1 MKNMQENISWDSV
14 EEEQLNP
21 SIKRKMIWGEKVMI
35 ARLELKDKCLVPQHK
50 HDNEQITQVISG
62 TIRFWLGKDK
72 SEVIDINP
80 GESLIIPSNLHHE
93 ALMIGDVV
101 EIDTF
106 SPPRS
111 DWIDGSDD
119 YLKK

>member
-1 MKNMQENISWDSV
+1 MLEKINWDSV

-21 SIKRKMIWGEKVMI
+21 LIKRKMIWGEKVMV
-35 ARLELKDKCLVPQHK
+35 ARMELKDKCLVPHHH

-72 SEVIDINP
+72 SEVIDIGP
-80 GESLIIPSNLHHE
+80 GESLIIPSNLPHE

-101 EIDTF
+101 EVDTF
-106 SPPRS
+106 SPPRA

>member
-1 MKNMQENISWDSV
+1 MQEKISWDSV

-35 ARLELKDKCLVPQHK
+35 ARLELKDKCLVPQHQ
-50 HDNEQITQVISG
+50 HENEQITQVISG

-80 GESLIIPSNLHHE
+80 GESLIIPSNLPHE

>member
-1 MKNMQENISWDSV
+1 MQEKISWDSV

-21 SIKRKMIWGEKVMI
+21 SIKRKMIGGEKVMI

-50 HDNEQITQVISG
+50 HENEQITQVISG

-80 GESLIIPSNLHHE
+80 GEALIIPRNLPHE